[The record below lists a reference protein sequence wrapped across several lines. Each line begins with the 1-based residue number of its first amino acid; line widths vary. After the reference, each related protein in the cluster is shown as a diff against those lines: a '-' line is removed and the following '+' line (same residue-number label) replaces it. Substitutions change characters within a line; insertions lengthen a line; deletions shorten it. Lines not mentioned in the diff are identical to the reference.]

1 MTKVPQEIRHQRKFG
16 HFSHLVYHSNVVFLA
31 KQLLTSIFLFFSAE
45 QLLTS
50 YMDGN
55 NECHLEMTDDQS
67 SSGNSSSEKKVIS
80 DTVTSSSKTSTSMSS
95 KKTLMTNLSGLKSE
109 IDLSTQQLLLVPESR
124 RKSL

>member
-1 MTKVPQEIRHQRKFG
+1 MTKVPQEICHQRKFG
-16 HFSHLVYHSNVVFLA
+16 HFSLFPISSIANTVF
-31 KQLLTSIFLFFSAE
+31 FFVFSAE

>member
-1 MTKVPQEIRHQRKFG
+1 MWFMW
-16 HFSHLVYHSNVVFLA
+16 VFLA
-31 KQLLTSIFLFFSAE
+31 KQMPTYIFLLFSAE